1 MLEYKQFLKMLAEA
15 SIEKLNLMGLYNYKY
30 TELKFWIKYENYFF
44 VFRGHILENGMSGPK
59 RWNQ

>member
-30 TELKFWIKYENYFF
+30 TEVKF
-44 VFRGHILENGMSGPK
+44 
-59 RWNQ
+59 